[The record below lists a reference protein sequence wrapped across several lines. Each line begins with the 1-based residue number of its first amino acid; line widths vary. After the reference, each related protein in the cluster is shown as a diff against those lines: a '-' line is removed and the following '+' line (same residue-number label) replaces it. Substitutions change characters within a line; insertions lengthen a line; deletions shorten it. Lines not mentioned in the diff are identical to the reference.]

1 MCNDPLSA
9 LILRDV
15 AKSDDE
21 KTGIRMVHTIAFTSY
36 ESNPTFPPDT
46 FRFSVPPG
54 AVEAKP
60 PI

>member
-1 MCNDPLSA
+1 MCIDPGSA

-15 AKSDDE
+15 AEIEDE
-21 KTGIRMVHTIAFTSY
+21 KAHVRMVNTTVFNSF
-36 ESNPTFPPDT
+36 ESNPTFSPDT

-54 AVEAKP
+54 AVEATP

>member
-1 MCNDPLSA
+1 MCIDPISA

-15 AKSDDE
+15 AESEDE
-21 KTGIRMVHTIAFTSY
+21 KTGIRIVRTTAFISY

-54 AVEAKP
+54 AVEARP